1 MAIDTWAA
9 RQSPS
14 RDHLGCVNNSLP
26 VLAAV
31 DSYFRQAPDNALRE
45 RTLLLTRTGSQ
56 AYGLDTPESDTDLC
70 GVALP
75 TMASIVGLER
85 SFEQH
90 AVKKNPDGTV
100 FELRKFLNNAMN
112 LNPAFVDPL
121 FCDDE
126 DVVIV
131 TPFGEQLRAMRRLF
145 LSQLASNAWLGYA
158 QHTRKRLVGSDG
170 KPNFKAGMHA
180 IRSSRVLARLHR
192 EGVLEVRRE
201 SDRDE
206 LLSIRR
212 GEMSVPVVMS
222 LALHEET
229 LAKDAEKKTVL
240 PKEPERAKIHDWCM
254 DVLAGEV
261 VGWNAVKM
269 WEATQRTKARIE
281 AGELP
286 LKFED
291 A

>member
-1 MAIDTWAA
+1 MGIDTWTA

-14 RDHLGCVNNSLP
+14 RDHLGCVNNSP
-26 VLAAV
+26 DVLAAV
-31 DSYFRQAPDNALRE
+31 DSYFRQVPDNALRE

-90 AVKKNPDGTV
+90 AVHKTPDATV
-100 FELRKFLNNAMN
+100 FELRKFLNNA
-112 LNPAFVDPL
+112 LIVNPAFVDPL

-131 TPFGEQLRAMRRLF
+131 KPFGEQLRAMRRMF
-145 LSQLASNAWLGYA
+145 LSQAASNAWLGYA

-180 IRSSRVLARLHR
+180 IRASRVLARLHR
-192 EGVLEVRRE
+192 DGVVEVRRE
-201 SDRDE
+201 KDRDE
-206 LLSIRR
+206 LMAIRR
-212 GEMSVPVVMS
+212 GEMSVAGVLS

-261 VGWNAVKM
+261 VGWNAAKM
-269 WEATQRTKARIE
+269 FEAAKRIRAKWSTLE
-281 AGELP
+281 QSA
-286 LKFED
+286 
-291 A
+291 